1 VTWGK
6 QGNTINIPQV
16 KAYRWHDDDRIRAS
30 VAFAL
35 GQLSAQNTVN
45 DEVKQ
50 AIDCLGNLSQDPS
63 NFVRKQAVQSL
74 GKIPSELVIP
84 QLQLALYDAD
94 MEVVAIASAA
104 MERYKG
110 YAVSSS
116 EKNLPKNSALK
127 VEMES
132 R

>member
-1 VTWGK
+1 
-6 QGNTINIPQV
+6 
-16 KAYRWHDDDRIRAS
+16 
-30 VAFAL
+30 
-35 GQLSAQNTVN
+35 
-45 DEVKQ
+45 
-50 AIDCLGNLSQDPS
+50 
-63 NFVRKQAVQSL
+63 
-74 GKIPSELVIP
+74 
-84 QLQLALYDAD
+84 